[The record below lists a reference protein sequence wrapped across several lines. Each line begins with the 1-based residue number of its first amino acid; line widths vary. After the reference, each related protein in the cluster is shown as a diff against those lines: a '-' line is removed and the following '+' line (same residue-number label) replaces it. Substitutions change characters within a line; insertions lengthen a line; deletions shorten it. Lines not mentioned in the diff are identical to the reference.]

1 MLCVDLDLSSS
12 FLPEKLPEG
21 DPKDF
26 ALPVFLQEPQDTYA
40 SKEAAATL
48 SCKVSGKISFTYVLL
63 KIFYVLLKIYYTFIS
78 YPRWRTPRK
87 SSSCATTRG

>member
-48 SCKVSGKISFTYVLL
+48 SCKVRG
-63 KIFYVLLKIYYTFIS
+63 KIFYMLLKIYYILIS

-87 SSSCATTRG
+87 SSSCATTRR

>member
-48 SCKVSGKISFTYVLL
+48 SCKVRGKISFMCY
-63 KIFYVLLKIYYTFIS
+63 KKYIIY
-78 YPRWRTPRK
+78 
-87 SSSCATTRG
+87 